1 MPTLA
6 SEAHEAIE
14 AHEANKANEAN
25 EANEAYNHQL
35 IFSQNRLQQA
45 EKIKISRNILCASSA
60 CVFSAALSEGLC
72 SQSLSLHFPIVHEP
86 HSRDVALGPRRP

>member
-6 SEAHEAIE
+6 TEAHE

-35 IFSQNRLQQA
+35 IFSQKCFWLRKKNDKNDF
-45 EKIKISRNILCASSA
+45 EKVYISRGGVKANLEKAYI
-60 CVFSAALSEGLC
+60 
-72 SQSLSLHFPIVHEP
+72 
-86 HSRDVALGPRRP
+86 